1 MPRLRAWQGT
11 AVPTQQIVQTAA
23 PDSGFE
29 LTLRRNCSITPRGAL
44 AAFALCGAIS
54 LVIGIVFAWAGAWMI
69 LPFVGVEIMALA
81 AALVAFAR
89 HTGDYEAL
97 SCRDGRLVLEA
108 RYGSRRERREWNAA
122 WVRVG
127 EWRSR
132 SGYRLELVVHGAAFE
147 VGRHLDDVRRGA
159 LALRLKEALRSGAC
173 QGGWVPEYRTQG

>member
-1 MPRLRAWQGT
+1 
-11 AVPTQQIVQTAA
+11 VPTQQIVHTAA

-44 AAFALCGAIS
+44 AAFALCAAFSLAIA
-54 LVIGIVFAWAGAWMI
+54 IAFAWVGAWMV
-69 LPFVGVEIMALA
+69 LPFAGIEMVALA

-97 SCRDGRLVLEA
+97 SCRDGMLVLEA
-108 RYGSRRERREWNAA
+108 RCGARQERREWNAA
-122 WVRVG
+122 WVRVRERKG
-127 EWRSR
+127 RSR
-132 SGYRLELVVHGAAFE
+132 YQLALVVHGAAFE

-173 QGGWVPEYRTQG
+173 EGGWGPEYRTQG